1 MKPFSVASPRGAR
14 APWGRRS
21 ILLPR
26 DTRAQP
32 RTLTSPDGK
41 LTVMTADDR
50 MSALKQDDF
59 GSWRFVSRSR
69 IQDMVE
75 LVVRD
80 GNSPKTATVAQ
91 RVTLK

>member
-1 MKPFSVASPRGAR
+1 
-14 APWGRRS
+14 
-21 ILLPR
+21 
-26 DTRAQP
+26 
-32 RTLTSPDGK
+32 
-41 LTVMTADDR
+41 MTADDR

-80 GNSPKTATVAQ
+80 GNSPKTATVAL